1 MIIVIIIL
9 GMVKAENFKIAKKL
23 MNNTVEKI
31 RANIERQ
38 HGALNYMC
46 LDSQKSHAL
55 QQVQNAI

>member
-1 MIIVIIIL
+1 MI
-9 GMVKAENFKIAKKL
+9 KAENFKIAGKA

-38 HGALNYMC
+38 HGAFNYIC
-46 LDSQKSHAL
+46 LDSRKSHTL

>member
-1 MIIVIIIL
+1 
-9 GMVKAENFKIAKKL
+9 MVKAENFKIAEKV

-38 HGALNYMC
+38 HGVFNYMC
-46 LDSQKSHAL
+46 LDSRKSHTL